1 MPNSHCFYFVFNSQ
15 ILPRTKLS
23 CSATR
28 SRSPW
33 NWRSLFLA
41 DKKLDQWVLPEVD
54 QLRHATIQN
63 QHSLTTRITSKC
75 TTINSHFTNMT
86 LCVPSFAI
94 CHHLRQPAAGAASGS
109 SASAPTRV
117 SFCAAQRNR
126 ARKCARFYLII
137 GN

>member
-1 MPNSHCFYFVFNSQ
+1 MPNSHCFYFFSTHKFFLEQNCHVQLPDHVVLGIGEVSSSQ
-15 ILPRTKLS
+15 TK
-23 CSATR
+23 
-28 SRSPW
+28 
-33 NWRSLFLA
+33 
-41 DKKLDQWVLPEVD
+41 KKLDQWVLPEVD
-54 QLRHATIQN
+54 QLRPATIQN

-94 CHHLRQPAAGAASGS
+94 CHHLRQPAAASGS